1 LEQVTVFTFNN
12 LRREKTDMMEKV
24 VAMVLA
30 GGMWGSLGILAE
42 RRAKAAI
49 PFGGIYRIIDFVLSN
64 LMNSDINRVG
74 ILTQYKPA
82 SLIDHIGIGASWD
95 LFGRTRSVK
104 ILPPYKG
111 LKDSDWYK
119 GTADAIYQNRTFIS
133 DYQPDYV
140 MVLAG
145 ENIYAM
151 NYREVLQFHR
161 EKKADCT
168 LVCNRLPAPNPHRF
182 GILSLDDD
190 SRVSSYQEK
199 PATIS
204 GDFYSAGIYVFTTEF
219 LLEKLA
225 ADAERRN
232 TKHNFAD
239 DIIPDMLRAQDRFY
253 GYPFDGYWAYCG
265 NVNEYWQA
273 NMDLLAEPSRID
285 LNAWNIRTNLDDRN
299 VSGHQPALF
308 LASASVDQS
317 LISAGCTISGTVEK
331 SILSPGVIVEKGAIV
346 RNSILFHECVIKQG
360 ACVDK
365 VICDKDVF
373 IGPDSQIGVGET
385 TTPNECFPEYLHSGI
400 TVIGKDA
407 KLGKGTTVG
416 RNCVIYPGVVLRE
429 GFEMQSGGV
438 ASL

>member
-1 LEQVTVFTFNN
+1 
-12 LRREKTDMMEKV
+12 MEKI

-30 GGMWGSLGILAE
+30 GGVWSSMGILAE

-111 LKDSDWYK
+111 QKDSDWYK
-119 GTADAIYQNRTFIS
+119 GTADAVYQNLTFIQ

-151 NYREVLQFHR
+151 NYREALQFHR
-161 EKKADCT
+161 EQKADCT

-182 GILSLDDD
+182 GILSLDPDGK
-190 SRVSSYQEK
+190 VNLYQEK
-199 PATIS
+199 PATIC
-204 GDFYSAGIYVFTTEF
+204 GEFYSAGIYVFNTGF
-219 LLEKLA
+219 LLEKLV
-225 ADAERRN
+225 ADAARRN

-239 DIIPDMLRAQDRFY
+239 DLIPDMLRCQDRFY
-253 GYPFDGYWAYCG
+253 GYPYEGYWAYCG
-265 NVNEYWQA
+265 TVAEYWQA
-273 NMDLLAEPSRID
+273 NMELLEEPSKLD
-285 LNAWNIRTNLDDRN
+285 LGVWNIRTNLEDRN

-308 LASASVDQS
+308 LPTAIVNQS
-317 LISAGCTISGTVEK
+317 LISSGCMISGTVEK
-331 SILSPGVIVEKGAIV
+331 SVLSPGVIVEEGATV
-346 RNSILFHECVIKQG
+346 RNSIIFHECVIKQG
-360 ACVDK
+360 AFVDK
-365 VICDKDVF
+365 VICDKDV
-373 IGPDSQIGVGET
+373 IVGVISQIGVGDESV
-385 TTPNECFPEYLHSGI
+385 PNELFPKYFDSGI
-400 TVIGKDA
+400 TVVGKEAHIGKS
-407 KLGKGTTVG
+407 VNIG
-416 RNCVIYPGVVLRE
+416 RNCLIYPGVSMRDGVE
-429 GFEMQSGGV
+429 IQAGGTV
-438 ASL
+438 TS